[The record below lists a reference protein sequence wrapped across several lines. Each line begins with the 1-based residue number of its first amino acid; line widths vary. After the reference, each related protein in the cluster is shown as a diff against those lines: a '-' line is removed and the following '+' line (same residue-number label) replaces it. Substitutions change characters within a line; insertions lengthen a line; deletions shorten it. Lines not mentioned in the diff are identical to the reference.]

1 VPEDETVEVDNVDT
15 WGAPIH
21 PLESPAD
28 GTGNYVDPTVEVFE
42 REAKSAEEAAAEE
55 EVPPSDGL

>member
-1 VPEDETVEVDNVDT
+1 MSDDTTSVPEDETVEVDNVDT

-42 REAKSAEEAAAEE
+42 R
-55 EVPPSDGL
+55 